1 MCELNNTNFLQFT
14 NFVLCSLEQGT
25 DVTERFTNKL
35 PGYIDITFKE
45 LVHTV

>member
-1 MCELNNTNFLQFT
+1 MFELNDTNFLQFT
-14 NFVLCSLEQGT
+14 NLVPSVEQGT

-35 PGYIDITFKE
+35 PDYIDITFTE